1 MFFWY
6 CWRLVIW
13 SFCSREIPY
22 TNIKHYILFAN
33 QEKTDRIHLKLVWRC
48 GSQTVFLVLFSF
60 FSELMIWSSCA
71 RGNPY
76 ANIRN
81 HVLVWNLKKTKKTTR
96 QMTKTLPRDWGS
108 GARPMV
114 FLKLVEARA
123 SKLKL
128 ELQRA
133 STSFNELQRAS
144 LSSFIFCE
152 ALKNQ
157 KNEKNWIVNYLRGSD
172 FQRKHSTLNYS

>member
-33 QEKTDRIHLKLVWRC
+33 REKTDRIHLKLVWRC

-60 FSELMIWSSCA
+60 FRNWWFEAPAQGEILMRISEIMFWSEIWKKRKKQHDKWQKRYRGTGVQELGPWFFWSS
-71 RGNPY
+71 
-76 ANIRN
+76 
-81 HVLVWNLKKTKKTTR
+81 
-96 QMTKTLPRDWGS
+96 
-108 GARPMV
+108 
-114 FLKLVEARA
+114 
-123 SKLKL
+123 LKL
-128 ELQRA
+128 ELQNW
-133 STSFNELQRAS
+133 SSSFNELQRAS

>member
-1 MFFWY
+1 
-6 CWRLVIW
+6 
-13 SFCSREIPY
+13 
-22 TNIKHYILFAN
+22 
-33 QEKTDRIHLKLVWRC
+33 
-48 GSQTVFLVLFSF
+48 
-60 FSELMIWSSCA
+60 
-71 RGNPY
+71 
-76 ANIRN
+76 
-81 HVLVWNLKKTKKTTR
+81 
-96 QMTKTLPRDWGS
+96 
-108 GARPMV
+108 MV

-157 KNEKNWIVNYLRGSD
+157 KNEKNGIVNYLRGSD